1 MKKVLVFGTF
11 DLLHPGHINFLE
23 QARAVADKGNCNGQA
38 KNQGDFLIVVVARDE
53 NVKKLKGMYPT
64 EDEKT
69 RKKKLEAQDTVD
81 EVIMGYKNYKKR
93 MDIIKEINPNI
104 ICLGYDQ
111 DVKLPGGKYD
121 VIKLKPYQ
129 PEKYK
134 SSLLKSRQI

>member
-23 QARAVADKGNCNGQA
+23 QAK
-38 KNQGDFLIVVVARDE
+38 KQGDFLVVIVARDE
-53 NVKKLKGMYPT
+53 NVNDIKGMYPE

-69 RKKKLEAQDTVD
+69 RKNKLAALDIVD

-93 MDIIKEINPNI
+93 MDIIREINPNI

-129 PEKYK
+129 PEKFK